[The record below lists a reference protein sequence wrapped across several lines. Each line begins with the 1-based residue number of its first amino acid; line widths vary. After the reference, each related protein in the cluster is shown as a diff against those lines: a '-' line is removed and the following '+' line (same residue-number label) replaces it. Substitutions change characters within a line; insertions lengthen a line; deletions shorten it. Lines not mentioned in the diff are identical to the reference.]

1 MMVKSCDA
9 LIFYMFTTAQS

>member
-9 LIFYMFTTAQS
+9 LIFYMFTTVQS